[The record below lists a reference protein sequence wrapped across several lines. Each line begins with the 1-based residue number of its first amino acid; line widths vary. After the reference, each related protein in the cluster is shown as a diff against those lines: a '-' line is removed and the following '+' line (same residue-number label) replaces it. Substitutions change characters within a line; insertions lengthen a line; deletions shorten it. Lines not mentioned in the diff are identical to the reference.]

1 MQEKEDAFLNRT
13 ILLQFLEKKFKEEG
27 FTEEEASLYV
37 TEFEKKYEQM
47 TDEELET
54 DILRQGGPSKV
65 AAALIQK
72 RNQAV
77 EEDEEY
83 RSFVEQTMM
92 GQTKADD
99 EQGQSESSEKVSDED
114 EEQEEQITDE
124 NEEVNF
130 EWEDNTPTQ
139 TLDSSEITVRQA
151 KLRDTSSA
159 EEEKDTE
166 RLDSEKSAET
176 RLAQMTYRG
185 PASEEGFKKFWTLF
199 AITSPLTL
207 ILLLIA
213 GVIAAAGV
221 GASILLTV
229 GSFALLIVWVAAGSA
244 LSLIGIIYGV
254 SQLFITQ
261 PVGLF
266 ELGLGIVLAGITMLF
281 GILIYNF
288 ASRVMPFVTKKAM
301 LGVRMGVR
309 YLRDL
314 FFYVRGEYYKK

>member
-1 MQEKEDAFLNRT
+1 MNRT

-72 RNQAV
+72 RNHAV

-83 RSFVEQTMM
+83 RSFVEQTM
-92 GQTKADD
+92 GQMKAED
-99 EQGQSESSEKVSDED
+99 EQGHCEISGEVSDDGKEKEGTITNED
-114 EEQEEQITDE
+114 EDIS
-124 NEEVNF
+124 F

-151 KLRDTSSA
+151 KLRDTSPA
-159 EEEKDTE
+159 EREKNTE
-166 RLDSEKSAET
+166 KTDSEKLAET

-266 ELGLGIVLAGITMLF
+266 ELGLGIVLAGVTMLF

-301 LGVRMGVR
+301 LGVRMGIR

>member
-1 MQEKEDAFLNRT
+1 MNRT

-27 FTEEEASLYV
+27 FTSEEASLYV

-83 RSFVEQTMM
+83 RSFVEQTMRERESAEDSELNDTSEDLPEDFSDSVFPEET
-92 GQTKADD
+92 GD
-99 EQGQSESSEKVSDED
+99 EATESSLEPES
-114 EEQEEQITDE
+114 
-124 NEEVNF
+124 

-151 KLRDTSSA
+151 KIRRKA
-159 EEEKDTE
+159 EHRQEKPQETFDKTKI
-166 RLDSEKSAET
+166 SET

-185 PASEEGFKKFWTLF
+185 PATEEGFRKFWTLF
-199 AITSPLTL
+199 AVTSPLTL
-207 ILLLIA
+207 ILLLLA
-213 GVIAAAGV
+213 GGIAAV
-221 GASILLTV
+221 GIGACAVLTV
-229 GSFALLIVWVAAGSA
+229 GSFVILIVWVAAGSA

-254 SQLFITQ
+254 SQRFITQ

-266 ELGLGIVLAGITMLF
+266 ELGLGIVLAGVTMLF

-288 ASRVMPFVTKKAM
+288 ASRVMPFVMKKAFK
-301 LGVRMGVR
+301 GVRYGIR